1 MVNILLC
8 CSAGMSTS
16 LIAKRMKAYA
26 SELGEQHR
34 IWTVPG
40 DVAHKHINDADILLI
55 GPQLRH
61 MLPQLKKLG
70 DAKGIPVD
78 IINMIDYGTCNGKNV
93 LHYAM
98 NLINSQKY
106 TNE

>member
-1 MVNILLC
+1 
-8 CSAGMSTS
+8 MSTS

-40 DVAHKHINDADILLI
+40 DVAHKHIKDADILLI

-61 MLPQLKKLG
+61 MLPQLKELG

-93 LHYAM
+93 LNFAM
-98 NLINSQKY
+98 ELIKNRKDSQQ
-106 TNE
+106 